1 MLASV
6 QQSFIVPPASSQPVT
21 GNQQSM
27 RPGHMSMQQR
37 MHRGASQIQPRTATR
52 GGETSVPTQMHGVKI
67 AWTPNLNPRAS
78 LTSQKEY
85 RTNMS
90 LIDMQQYQ
98 NAVQRASLP
107 RRVTPSMPST
117 GRGDSEAMARF
128 K

>member
-1 MLASV
+1 
-6 QQSFIVPPASSQPVT
+6 
-21 GNQQSM
+21 
-27 RPGHMSMQQR
+27 
-37 MHRGASQIQPRTATR
+37 
-52 GGETSVPTQMHGVKI
+52 MHGVKI

-117 GRGDSEAMARF
+117 GRGDSDTMARF